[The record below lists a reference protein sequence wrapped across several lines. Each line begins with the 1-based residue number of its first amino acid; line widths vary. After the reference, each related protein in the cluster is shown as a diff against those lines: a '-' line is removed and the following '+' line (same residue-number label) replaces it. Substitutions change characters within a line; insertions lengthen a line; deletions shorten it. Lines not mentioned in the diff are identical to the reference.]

1 MTDPGGS
8 DPMWRHSTVLAAVAA
23 HRDVFGG
30 SDAVSVAVAPG
41 RVNLIGEHTDYNEGF
56 VLPMAIDR
64 YVAAAFVPNARG
76 RIRAH
81 AVSFGETLEVDLRP
95 SRAVGGGHWADYVAG
110 VAVELAGAGVE
121 LPGGDI
127 AIAADLPPRAGLS
140 SSAAIEL
147 AVARAFTAL
156 ADRPWDP
163 LEAARL
169 CQRAENAFVGVPC
182 GIMDQLVVSA
192 AREGAALLVDCRSLE
207 TSAVP
212 IPDALAVVVLDTG
225 VERRLAD
232 SGYRARRQSCERAV
246 RVLQGLDPTI
256 RALRDVDGDLLV
268 QATPLLDAETAARAQ
283 HVVAE
288 CRRPHDLAAALAD
301 GDFSRCRRLMDDSH
315 WSLRDLYGVSCAE
328 LDGITALARA
338 HPGCVGARLTGA
350 GFGGS
355 AVAFVEATQC
365 EDFTT
370 AVEAGY
376 RRQFTAQPALHVCRP
391 VGGARLLA

>member
-1 MTDPGGS
+1 MTGPAGS
-8 DPMWRHSTVLAAVAA
+8 DPMWHHSTVLAAVAA
-23 HRDVFGG
+23 HRAVFGG
-30 SDAVSVAVAPG
+30 PAAVSVAVAPG

-64 YVAAAFVPNARG
+64 YMAAAFAPNALG

-81 AVSFGETLEVDLRP
+81 AVSFGETLELDLRP
-95 SRAVGGGHWADYVAG
+95 STPVGGGHWSDYVAG
-110 VAVELAGAGVE
+110 VVAELARAGVD
-121 LPGGDI
+121 LPGVDI
-127 AIAADLPPRAGLS
+127 AIAADLPLRAGLS

-156 ADRPWDP
+156 GGHRWDP
-163 LEAARL
+163 REAARL
-169 CQRAENAFVGVPC
+169 CQRVENEFVGVPC

-192 AREGAALLVDCRSLE
+192 AREGAALLIDCRSLE
-207 TSAVP
+207 MSPVP

-225 VERRLAD
+225 VERRLAE
-232 SGYRARRQSCERAV
+232 SGYRARRQSCEKAV
-246 RVLQGLDPTI
+246 RVLRDLDPAI
-256 RALRDVDGDLLV
+256 RALRDVDGDLL
-268 QATPLLDAETAARAQ
+268 ARGAPLLDAETAARAQ

-288 CRRPHDLAAALAD
+288 CWRPHDLAAALAD
-301 GDFSRCRRLMDDSH
+301 GDLQRCRRLMDDSH

-355 AVAFVEATQC
+355 AVAFVEAAQC
-365 EDFTT
+365 DDFAA
-370 AVEAGY
+370 AVEDGY
-376 RRQFTAQPALHVCRP
+376 RRRFTAQPALHVCRP
-391 VGGARLLA
+391 VGGAQLLN